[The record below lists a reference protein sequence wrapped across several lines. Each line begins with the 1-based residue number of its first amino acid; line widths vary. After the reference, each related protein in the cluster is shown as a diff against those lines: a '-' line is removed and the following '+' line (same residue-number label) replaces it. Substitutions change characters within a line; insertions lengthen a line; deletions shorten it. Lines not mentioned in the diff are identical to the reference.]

1 LLLLSDREI
10 HSELGERKIK
20 WLVRAKRLI
29 KEFVDGLNLDLSGLV
44 VLTEA
49 ASGNYVFTPLIAA
62 MANAEKVIAI
72 TKDSKYGKAED
83 IIDDTLS
90 MARTFDIERD
100 SIDISDSLGP
110 DLIEEADI
118 ITNLGF
124 VRPINKEFISHLKK
138 TAVIS
143 LMYETWEFRE
153 QDLDFGQSLQKEIP
167 VLGVNE
173 QHHALKIFDYIGHLC
188 MKTLFEA
195 KLEIFR
201 SKIVLL
207 GNNRF
212 GKNIIKT
219 LATVGADVLC
229 TTSFDPRLIQKLGG
243 TKIGNNMREE
253 RTQQRIKHCDALIV
267 NTYPDQSTVI
277 GESGDISPRRLSELS
292 PETVILQFNGL
303 IDRKSFDGYGLTCL
317 PREEPAPG
325 HMGWTLAY
333 LGPKPV
339 IALNCAGLKVGELL
353 ARGRLKGLSCEA
365 AKWKALRNSV
375 CQDFSADQYK
385 KYRI

>member
-1 LLLLSDREI
+1 MLLLSDREN
-10 HSELGERKIK
+10 HSELGEKKIK
-20 WLVRAKRLI
+20 WLVRVKRLI
-29 KEFVDGLNLDLSGLV
+29 EEFIDGLNLDLSGLV

-62 MANAEKVIAI
+62 MANAEKVIAV
-72 TKDSKYGKAED
+72 TKDSKYGRAED
-83 IIDDTLS
+83 IIDNTLS
-90 MARTFDIERD
+90 MAKTFGIERD
-100 SIDISDSLGP
+100 SIHILDNLRP

-118 ITNLGF
+118 TTNLGF

-138 TAVIS
+138 PAVIS

-153 QDLDFGQSLQKEIP
+153 QDLDLAESLQRGIP

-188 MKTLFEA
+188 MKILFEA
-195 KLEIFR
+195 ELEIFR
-201 SKIVLL
+201 SKIVVV
-207 GNNRF
+207 GDNKF

-219 LATVGADVLC
+219 LATAGADILC
-229 TTSFDPRLIQKLGG
+229 TTSFDPRLIGKLGG
-243 TKIGNNMREE
+243 IKIGNSIREE
-253 RTQQRIKHCDALIV
+253 RAQQNIKDCDALIV

-277 GESGDISPRRLSELS
+277 GESGDISPTRLSELS
-292 PETVILQFNGL
+292 PETVIVQFNGL
-303 IDRKSFDGYGLTCL
+303 IDRKSFDGYRFTCL
-317 PREEPAPG
+317 PREEPTPG

-365 AKWKALRNSV
+365 AKWKALRNPI

-385 KYRI
+385 KYRT